1 MTERIII
8 VGGGHNGLVCAAYLA
23 RAGREVLVLEA
34 ADVVGGA
41 ARTREFAPGFQVSAC
56 AHLLLGLDP
65 RVSREL
71 NLARHGLTL
80 AEDNLGTVA
89 LTQEGHHL
97 TIRGSRV
104 DGTLLSTADKAA
116 LADHHGRMAR
126 FARLLANIYGR
137 RPPRLADGGWQELL
151 GIARVGLDVRR
162 LGRDDMREFLR
173 IAGINIFDVLEE
185 NLQNPLLKGALGLDA
200 VLGSHLGPRS
210 NNSVLTALHRLSR
223 GGVVS
228 LPSGGMGAV
237 TAALSAAAQAS
248 GANVRT
254 GAPVARILVETG
266 RAVGVELASGE
277 QLEASAVVSNA
288 DPKTTFLKLIGAP
301 QLETGFAN
309 KIHHVRMKGDA
320 AKLHL
325 ALDGLPTFTHLAPT
339 ALAERLVIAPDLPYV
354 ERAFDHAK
362 YGEYSDH
369 PVLEITVP
377 TVKDPSLAPDGKH
390 VLSAIVQYA
399 PYAHKDGWDQVRDG
413 FQAVI
418 MDTLARYSPDLPK
431 LVSHTEL
438 LTPADIEAEFGI
450 TGGHWHHGELALDQF
465 LMLRPVPGA
474 AQYHTPV
481 DHLYLCGA
489 GAHPGGGVMGTV
501 GYNAA
506 AAVIA
511 REPHT

>member
-23 RAGREVLVLEA
+23 RAGKQVLVLEA
-34 ADVVGGA
+34 ADTVGGA

-65 RVSREL
+65 RVTREL
-71 NLARHGLTL
+71 NLAHHGLSL
-80 AEDNLGTVA
+80 VEENLGTVA
-89 LTQEGHHL
+89 LAEDGQHL
-97 TIRGSRV
+97 TIRGDRV
-104 DGTLLSTADKAA
+104 DGTMLSSADQAA
-116 LADHHGRMAR
+116 FRAYHGRMAR
-126 FARLLANIYGR
+126 FAALLAKLYGR
-137 RPPRLADGGWQELL
+137 RPPRLGGGDWTDLL
-151 GIARVGLDVRR
+151 GVGRMGLDIRL
-162 LGRDDMREFLR
+162 LGREDMREFLR

-185 NLQNPLLKGALGLDA
+185 SLRHPLLKGALALDA

-223 GGVVS
+223 GGRVAQ
-228 LPSGGMGAV
+228 PAGGMGTV
-237 TAALSAAAQAS
+237 SAALSAAAQDA
-248 GANVRT
+248 GADVRT
-254 GAPVARILVETG
+254 GATVARIVVEAG
-266 RAVGVELASGE
+266 RATGVVLGNGESLA
-277 QLEASAVVSNA
+277 ASAVVSNA
-288 DPKTTFLKLIGAP
+288 DPKTTFLNLVGAP
-301 QLETGFAN
+301 ELETGFAS
-309 KIHHVRMKGDA
+309 KIHHVRMRGDA

-362 YGEYSDH
+362 YGEYSAH
-369 PVLEITVP
+369 PVLEVTVP
-377 TVKDPSLAPDGKH
+377 TIKDPSLAPDGKH

-399 PYAHKDGWDQVRDG
+399 PYEHKESWAQARAGFLQV
-413 FQAVI
+413 V
-418 MDTLARYSPDLPK
+418 MDTLARYAPDLPGQ
-431 LVSHTEL
+431 VSHAEL

-450 TGGHWHHGELALDQF
+450 NGGHWHHGELALDQF

-481 DHLYLCGA
+481 DGLYLCGA
-489 GAHPGGGVMGTV
+489 GAHPGGGVMGTA
-501 GYNAA
+501 GANAA

-511 REPHT
+511 REKRP